1 MASVPR
7 TGQRNKVKRARR
19 RTKQQAKRFK
29 ARVRAARR
37 KLEDTEQMMPCTARS
52 LLDVLAAVFTRPTY
66 LRVVVL
72 LAAAILTTGRH
83 TVLNV
88 LRTAGTLAPG
98 AASSYH
104 RVFSRR
110 RWKPLELARGLAG
123 WVVCC
128 FVPIGCIRLVGDD
141 TVDEHPGRKVFG
153 KGKHRDPV
161 RSSHSYTAFR
171 WGHKWVVLA
180 VLVRF
185 PFAHRPWALPIL
197 VALHRPRDKNI
208 KGKRRHKTPADWMRQ
223 MLRLVLRWFPHRQFI
238 FAGDG
243 GYGTHDLAITAA
255 RSHGRLTVVS
265 RFYGNAALYDP
276 PRAQK
281 RRGRRRVRGVK
292 RAKPETAVAK
302 AKSRKRLHVSWY
314 GGGHRDVS
322 VVSSTGHWYQSGA
335 GLAPVLWV
343 HVRDCTGTHR
353 DEYFFTTD
361 VAMDIAE
368 LIEMYTARWSIEVT
382 FQEMR
387 SYIGLETTRGR
398 SERTVLR
405 AAPSLFG
412 LYTIVACWYAQLPLR
427 YRRERGVHWIG
438 KMDVTFSDA
447 ITAVRRW
454 LWQEWIFAIPGHSRV
469 FQKISRPFRAVL
481 LYALAPVA

>member
-1 MASVPR
+1 
-7 TGQRNKVKRARR
+7 
-19 RTKQQAKRFK
+19 
-29 ARVRAARR
+29 
-37 KLEDTEQMMPCTARS
+37 MMPRATRS
-52 LLDVLAAVFTRPTY
+52 LLDTLAAVFTHPTY

-72 LAAAILTTGRH
+72 LVAAILTTGRH

-88 LRTAGTLAPG
+88 LRTAGALAPG

-110 RWKPLELARGLAG
+110 RWKPLELARGLTG
-123 WVVCC
+123 WVVRCC
-128 FVPIGCIRLVGDD
+128 VPIGRVRLVGDD

-185 PFAHRPWALPIL
+185 PFAVRPWALPIL
-197 VALHRPRDKNI
+197 AVLYRARDKDAQ
-208 KGKRRHKTPADWMRQ
+208 GKRRHKTPADWMRQ
-223 MLRLVLRWFPHRQFI
+223 MRRLVLRWFPDRQFV
-238 FAGDG
+238 FGGDG
-243 GYGTHDLAITAA
+243 SYGTHDLAVTAS
-255 RSHGRLTVVS
+255 RSHGRLAVVS

-276 PRAQK
+276 PRTQK
-281 RRGRRRVRGVK
+281 RRGRRRICGAR
-292 RAKPETAVAK
+292 RAKPETVVTET
-302 AKSRKRLHVSWY
+302 KSRRRLTVSWY
-314 GGGHRDVS
+314 GGGRREVS
-322 VVSSTGHWYQSGA
+322 VASGTGHWYQSGA

-361 VAMDIAE
+361 LAMELAE
-368 LIEMYTARWSIEVT
+368 LIETYTARWSIEVT

-387 SYIGLETTRGR
+387 SYVGLETTRGR

-405 AAPSLFG
+405 VAPSLFG
-412 LYTIVACWYAQLPLR
+412 LYTIVACWYAQLPVR
-427 YRRERGVHWIG
+427 QRREHGVEWIG
-438 KMDVTFSDA
+438 KSDVTFSDA

-469 FQKISRPFRAVL
+469 FQKIRRPFRAVL
-481 LYALAPVA
+481 LYALAPAA